1 MKELVLTTYFRSG
14 SNFVTHY
21 ITETTDIKIIK
32 THRKIFNNKNIFTI
46 VRDPLD
52 SISSMI
58 TMENSNGY
66 DILNDKD
73 RYNDRIKEYENF
85 YIYLLENINFIV
97 NFNSIENKI
106 EEISNLLC
114 ETFGG
119 NKTNK
124 INENNKFEWFKKT
137 AKFKD
142 GSIPTSKNN
151 IQYDF
156 LRESLK
162 EYDLSECYKLYNQAI
177 SKSII

>member
-1 MKELVLTTYFRSG
+1 MNELTLTTYFRSG

-21 ITETTDIKIIK
+21 LTETTDIKIIK
-32 THRKIFNNKNIFTI
+32 THRKILNNKNIFTI

-66 DILNDKD
+66 EVFQDKE
-73 RYNDRIKEYENF
+73 RYELRIKDYEDF
-85 YIYLLENINFIV
+85 YIYLLENVEFII

-114 ETFGG
+114 KKFGG
-119 NKTNK
+119 NKTNQ

-142 GSIPTSKNN
+142 GSISTSKNN
-151 IQYDF
+151 IDYNF

-162 EYDLSECYKLYNQAI
+162 DYDLSKCYQLYNNAI